1 MGSGF
6 SGLNVDH
13 VWTIARGSQKARQLF
28 CIVPEEFGCILA
40 FGLEL
45 HLKAIA
51 GKPHLDRH
59 EAEFCRL
66 ELKVQNPESASG
78 GPRQG
83 NAVQTVS

>member
-6 SGLNVDH
+6 GGLNVDH
-13 VWTIARGSQKARQLF
+13 VRAVAGDPQKAGQLLG
-28 CIVPEEFGCILA
+28 VVSEEFRRLLA

-59 EAEFCRL
+59 KAELGRL
-66 ELKVQNPESASG
+66 ELKVKNPQNAP
-78 GPRQG
+78 
-83 NAVQTVS
+83 